1 MDHQVL
7 SYHVLSDYYRMRA
20 RPDLLKI
27 YTKTGDSGTTGLQGG
42 GRVSKADPRI
52 MAYGALDEANAI
64 LGMIL
69 AAQPEGVHHDT
80 LRMLQNDIFVLGA
93 DLSNPNMGDDRVRTT
108 PEMTTNLERLIDQ
121 TEETLPQLTN
131 FILPGGTAT
140 GSLLHLAR
148 TVVRRAET
156 HLAAIRNGSLNPEC
170 HRYVNRLSDL
180 LFVLARS
187 TNMHAGM
194 QESTWTPE

>member
-1 MDHQVL
+1 M
-7 SYHVLSDYYRMRA
+7 
-20 RPDLLKI
+20 KI

-42 GRVSKADPRI
+42 SRVSKADPRI

-64 LGMIL
+64 LGMVL

-80 LRMLQNDIFVLGA
+80 LRMLQDNIFVLGA
-93 DLSNPNMGDDRVRTT
+93 DLSNPNMDDDQVRTT
-108 PEMTTNLERLIDQ
+108 PEMTANLERMIDE

-156 HLAAIRNGSLNPEC
+156 HLAAIRNGPLNPEC

-187 TNMHAGM
+187 TNRHAGM
-194 QESTWTPE
+194 QESAWTRG